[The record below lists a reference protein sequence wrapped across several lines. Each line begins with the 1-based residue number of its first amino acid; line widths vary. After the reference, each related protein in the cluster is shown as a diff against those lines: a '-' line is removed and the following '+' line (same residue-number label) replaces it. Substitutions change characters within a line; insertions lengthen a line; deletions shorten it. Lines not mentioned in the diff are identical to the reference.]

1 MATYAV
7 GDLQGCLEPLQ
18 CLLKQVAFDPAKDRL
33 WLVGD
38 LVNRGPQSLATLR
51 FLYGIRESLVCVLG
65 NHDLHLLAAG
75 RNIER
80 LKKND
85 TLREILEA
93 PDHAQLLEWVRQQK
107 LMHYDEQRD
116 IALVHAGIPPQWSLR
131 KALKCAAE
139 VEEALRDDNRIGPYL
154 DGMYGN
160 DPAKWDN
167 DLKGVTR
174 LRVITNYFTRMRFC
188 TSEGKLDLKS
198 KEGVGTALPGYK
210 PWFMHKE
217 RKTKDLKIIFG
228 HWAALEGQCD
238 EPGIF
243 ALDSGCVWGGAM
255 TLMNVDTFERLH
267 CQCNDKGHSEP
278 AVAQTITELTPASAP
293 R

>member
-18 CLLKQVAFDPAKDRL
+18 CLLEQVAFDPARDRL

-38 LVNRGPQSLATLR
+38 LVNRGPQSLETLR
-51 FLYGIRESLVCVLG
+51 YLYSIRDSLVCVLG
-65 NHDLHLLAAG
+65 NHDLHLLAVW
-75 RNIER
+75 RNVER
-80 LKKND
+80 LKKSD

-93 PDHAQLLEWVRQQK
+93 PDCEELLQWLRQQK
-107 LMHYDEQRD
+107 LMHYDEARN
-116 IALVHAGIPPQWSLR
+116 IAMVHAGIAPQWSLK
-131 KALKCAAE
+131 KAQKCAAE
-139 VEEALRDDNRIGPYL
+139 VEEALRDDNLFDPFL

-160 DPAKWDN
+160 DPAKWDS

-188 TSEGKLDLKS
+188 TSDGKLDLKS
-198 KEGVGTALPGYK
+198 KEGLDTAPPGYA
-210 PWFMHKE
+210 PWFSHKE
-217 RKTKDLKIIFG
+217 RKTRDLKIIFG
-228 HWAALEGQCD
+228 HWAALEGHCN

-255 TLMNVDTFERLH
+255 TLLNVDSGVRLT
-267 CQCNDKGHSEP
+267 CECDAQGRTATLSP
-278 AVAQTITELTPASAP
+278 APLPAPAK

>member
-18 CLLKQVAFDPAKDRL
+18 CLLEQVAFDPARDRL

-38 LVNRGPQSLATLR
+38 LVNRGPQSLETLR
-51 FLYGIRESLVCVLG
+51 YLYSIRHSLVCVLG
-65 NHDLHLLAAG
+65 NHDLHLLAAW
-75 RNIER
+75 RNVER
-80 LKKND
+80 LKKSD

-93 PDHAQLLEWVRQQK
+93 PDCEELLQWLRQQK
-107 LMHYDEQRD
+107 LMHYDEARN
-116 IALVHAGIPPQWSLR
+116 IAMVHAGIAPQWSLK
-131 KALKCAAE
+131 KAQKCAAE
-139 VEEALRDDNRIGPYL
+139 VEEALRDDNLLDPFL

-160 DPAKWDN
+160 DPAKWDS

-188 TSEGKLDLKS
+188 TSDGKLDLKS
-198 KEGVGTALPGYK
+198 KEGLDTAPPGYA
-210 PWFMHKE
+210 PWFSHKE
-217 RKTKDLKIIFG
+217 RKTRDLKIIFG
-228 HWAALEGQCD
+228 HWAALEGRCN

-255 TLMNVDTFERLH
+255 TLLNVDSGTRLT
-267 CQCNDKGHSEP
+267 CDCDAQGRTAAVSPDPLP
-278 AVAQTITELTPASAP
+278 APAK